1 MRSRRCARSELDA
14 SPGRSRLGFC
24 ADIPIIAAPFSRAV
38 PGRGLAETCNSHYES
53 HFGHGELS
61 RYDASEMARLFR
73 GYQSS
78 GNGKSILPPF
88 EQFEAKFLEAFGREL
103 TREERR
109 FYRLI
114 EIVLAESV
122 AENATS
128 VSHDGD
134 ILNALDM
141 TGKFFDQLK
150 ENVSKW
156 EEAAQALD
164 ELLPL

>member
-1 MRSRRCARSELDA
+1 IRSRRCARSELDA
-14 SPGRSRLGFC
+14 WPGRSRLGFC
-24 ADIPIIAAPFSRAV
+24 AGVPIIAAPFSRAV

-114 EIVLAESV
+114 EIVLAASV

-128 VSHDGD
+128 VS
-134 ILNALDM
+134 
-141 TGKFFDQLK
+141 
-150 ENVSKW
+150 
-156 EEAAQALD
+156 
-164 ELLPL
+164 PLQVIESWSAFHM